1 VTTLAHYTALL
12 NTVGEPFAVL
22 PLSGDASLL
31 ITQRGGRVL
40 GLFPTP
46 ESPNLFWTSSAFDSP
61 DAWHAFINRADGWHW
76 NLGGDRVWI
85 APEITYNVRDRR
97 DFGGTWDIPRAMD
110 PGSYTLT
117 ESDRGIGLTAAMRLQ
132 GYHHG
137 SPTDSANVRLI
148 RRIESTRPP
157 LADLDSTVL
166 TFGYDQL
173 AVLERLD
180 DQPQPLS
187 EVWNLVQL
195 NAGGTLIIPVIGE
208 ARASDYVKP
217 VPAFARQVVNGAL
230 HLPLNGQQQFK
241 IGYKALCMTGRM
253 GYLHDLPDG
262 RAYLL
267 VRQFFNDP
275 SNLYAEEP
283 PEEPGNTGHSV
294 HVYNDGGAVD
304 QGRPF
309 CEMECSGHTL
319 GFNNTF
325 VKRGS
330 DHHTF
335 SLWAYVGAREA
346 VREIARQLLGS
357 AP

>member
-1 VTTLAHYTALL
+1 MTTLAHYTALL

-46 ESPNLFWTSSAFDSP
+46 ESANLFWTSSAFDSP

-97 DFGGTWDIPRAMD
+97 DFGGTWDIPRALD
-110 PGSYTLT
+110 PGNFVMVRTEQGISLT
-117 ESDRGIGLTAAMRLQ
+117 NEMHLQ
-132 GYHHG
+132 SYHHG
-137 SPTDSANVRLI
+137 ERLGETHF
-148 RRIESTRPP
+148 RLSRVIENTQVP
-157 LADLDSTVL
+157 LSDYASNMLA
-166 TFGYDQL
+166 FGYDQL
-173 AVLERLD
+173 AGLDRLD
-180 DQPQPLS
+180 DARQPFS
-187 EVWNLVQL
+187 EAWNLVQL

-208 ARASDYVKP
+208 VGASDYVKP

-267 VRQFFNDP
+267 VRHFFNDP

-283 PEEPGNTGHSV
+283 PDEPGNTGHSV
-294 HVYNDGGAVD
+294 HVYNDGGAIA

-309 CEMECSGHTL
+309 CEMECSGRMLDSNESLARTGVQHPIQ
-319 GFNNTF
+319 
-325 VKRGS
+325 
-330 DHHTF
+330 
-335 SLWAYVGAREA
+335 LWAYVGARDA
-346 VREIARQLLGS
+346 VRDIARQLLGS
-357 AP
+357 VP

>member
-1 VTTLAHYTALL
+1 MTTLAHYETLL
-12 NTVGEPFAVL
+12 HAVGEPYAVL
-22 PLSGDASLL
+22 PLPNAAALL
-31 ITQRGGRVL
+31 ITRRGGRVL

-46 ESPNLFWTSSAFDSP
+46 DSPNLFWTSRAFDSP
-61 DAWHAFINRADGWHW
+61 ASFHAFISRSDGWHW
-76 NLGGDRVWI
+76 NLGGDRMWI

-97 DFGGTWDIPRAMD
+97 DFGGTWDIPRAVD

-117 ESDRGIGLTAAMRLQ
+117 ETDRSVWLTTDLHLP

-137 SPTDSANVRLI
+137 ATMGTAHLRLTRTI
-148 RRIESTRPP
+148 QSTQPP
-157 LADLDSTVL
+157 LAHLDSTVVA
-166 TFGYDQL
+166 FGYDQL
-173 AVLERLD
+173 AVLDRLD
-180 DQPQPLS
+180 DQRQPLS

-195 NAGGTLIIPVIGE
+195 NAGGTLIIPVIGDVH
-208 ARASDYVKP
+208 ASDYVKP

-241 IGYKALCMTGRM
+241 LGYKALCMTGRI

-262 RAYLL
+262 RSYLL
-267 VRQFFNDP
+267 VRHFFNDP

-283 PEEPGNTGHSV
+283 PDEPGSTGHSV

-319 GFNNTF
+319 GFNDTF
-325 VKRGS
+325 AKRAA

-335 SLWAYVGAREA
+335 SLWTYVGARDA
-346 VREIARQLLGS
+346 VYEIARQLLGS
-357 AP
+357 TP